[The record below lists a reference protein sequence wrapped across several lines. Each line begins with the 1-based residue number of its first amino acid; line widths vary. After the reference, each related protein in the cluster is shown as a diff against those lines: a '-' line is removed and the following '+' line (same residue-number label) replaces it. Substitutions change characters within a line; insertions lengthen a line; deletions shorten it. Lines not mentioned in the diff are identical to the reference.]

1 MFLRYIK
8 ANKKK
13 ELNDSKPKQKNSKT
27 DKQFANAPVITKR
40 NIEYALTELQMF
52 CNCCYRTLETPQDV
66 ALMIGQFS
74 KAIAQIPYK

>member
-8 ANKKK
+8 TSKMK
-13 ELNDSKPKQKNSKT
+13 ELNDSKPRQKNSKT
-27 DKQFANAPVITKR
+27 DKLFADTPIVTKR
-40 NIEYALTELQMF
+40 TIDYALTELQMF